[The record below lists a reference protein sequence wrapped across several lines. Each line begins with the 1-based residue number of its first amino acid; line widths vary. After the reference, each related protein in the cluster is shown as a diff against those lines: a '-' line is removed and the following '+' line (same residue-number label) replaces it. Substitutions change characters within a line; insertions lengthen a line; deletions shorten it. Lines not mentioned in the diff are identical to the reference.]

1 MQIYWYTLVLQ
12 TLHIQLHI
20 IFNFSGIIPSEAA
33 RRKGIQI
40 SQSYGRQT
48 GTLIMIN
55 HKLLHIKLIDLII
68 FWLILKILHIQDQKN
83 LKIYLAMLGFQ
94 LRHLLAI
101 LVNISFLILY
111 YFKLLNII
119 MGCTISP
126 CTFPIFAQIYDLT

>member
-48 GTLIMIN
+48 GTHIMITN
-55 HKLLHIKLIDLII
+55 CKFHIKLFDKII
-68 FWLILKILHIQDQKN
+68 FLIFIENPI
-83 LKIYLAMLGFQ
+83 
-94 LRHLLAI
+94 HL
-101 LVNISFLILY
+101 V
-111 YFKLLNII
+111 
-119 MGCTISP
+119 T
-126 CTFPIFAQIYDLT
+126 